1 MTSKKEENSNSL
13 DATSV
18 TPIHLM
24 IHDVMNVLEYETR
37 YLLVNNS
44 EEFLQI
50 HAEMVQ
56 IWANSERKCDQND
69 CSTTTK
75 QKLICI

>member
-44 EEFLQI
+44 EEFS
-50 HAEMVQ
+50 ADSCRNGPDMGKF
-56 IWANSERKCDQND
+56 RK
-69 CSTTTK
+69 K
-75 QKLICI
+75 M

>member
-24 IHDVMNVLEYETR
+24 IHDVMNVLAYETR
-37 YLLVNNS
+37 YPLVNNS

-50 HAEMVQ
+50 HAENGPDMG
-56 IWANSERKCDQND
+56 IFRK
-69 CSTTTK
+69 K
-75 QKLICI
+75 M